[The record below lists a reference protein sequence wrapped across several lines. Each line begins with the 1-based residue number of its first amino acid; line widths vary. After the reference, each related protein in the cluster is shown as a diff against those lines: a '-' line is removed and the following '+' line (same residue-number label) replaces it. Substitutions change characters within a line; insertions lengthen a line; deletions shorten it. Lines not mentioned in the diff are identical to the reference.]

1 MGSAKLIKTIKDKE
15 KTKILLLEGI
25 HENAEKM
32 FRDNGYTNVK
42 SYKGAL
48 DSNELIKEIKNTA
61 ILGIR
66 SRTKIT
72 EDILRSAPNL
82 LSVGCFCIG
91 TNQVDLTAAKKLGIP
106 VFNSPYSNTRSVA
119 ELVLGEIIMLFRRVF
134 EKSALSHRGIWD
146 KSAAG
151 CVEARGKTLG
161 IIGYGHIGS
170 QLSILAESIGMSV
183 IYHDIIDVLPMGNAK
198 KTASLAELLN
208 TADIVSL
215 HVPETPATK
224 NMIKNEQLKQMK
236 KGAFLINASRGKV
249 VDIDAV
255 AEYLKSG
262 HLAGAA
268 FDVFPK
274 EPAINKE
281 EFISPLRIFDNVIL
295 TPHIGGSTKEA
306 QAGISIEVSNK
317 LIKYLDNA
325 STLGS
330 VNFVEVSL
338 PQQDKKKTTR
348 FIHIHKN
355 VPGILSAINNVFS
368 ELHINIAGQYLR
380 TDSDIGYVVLDIDEN
395 IKKQDEF
402 LDKLNNIQGTIRV
415 RIIH

>member
-1 MGSAKLIKTIKDKE
+1 LIKTVKDKE

-48 DSNELIKEIKNTA
+48 DNDELIEEIKNTS

-72 EDILRSAPNL
+72 EDILKNAPNL

-134 EKSALSHRGIWD
+134 EKSALSHRGVWD
-146 KSAAG
+146 KSSAG

-198 KTASLAELLN
+198 KAESLNALLN
-208 TADIVSL
+208 TADVVSL
-215 HVPETPATK
+215 HVPETSGTK
-224 NMIKNEQLKQMK
+224 NMIKSDQLKQMK
-236 KGAFLINASRGKV
+236 EGAFLINASRGKV

-255 AEYLKSG
+255 AEFIKNG
-262 HLAGAA
+262 RLAGAA

-281 EFISPLRIFDNVIL
+281 EFISPLRMFDNVIL

-317 LIKYLDNA
+317 LIKYLDNG

-338 PQQDKKKTTR
+338 PPQDKKKTTR

-355 VPGILSAINNVFS
+355 VPGVLSAINNVFS

-402 LDKLNNIQGTIRV
+402 LDKLNNIQGTVRV